1 MDLATRKYNFIQKV
15 FEVNETVFEELEK
28 IISKNDLEES
38 ISLKQYNNELNQ
50 ANLRIDQGDF
60 YTAEEVEKI
69 SSQW

>member
-50 ANLRIDQGDF
+50 ANLRIEEGDF
-60 YTAEEVEKI
+60 YTAEEVEKM
-69 SSQW
+69 SSKW

>member
-38 ISLKQYNNELNQ
+38 ISLKQYNNELKQ
-50 ANLRIDQGDF
+50 ANLRIDEGDF
-60 YTAEEVEKI
+60 YTSEEVEKI

>member
-38 ISLKQYNNELNQ
+38 ISLKQYNNELNK
-50 ANLRIDQGDF
+50 ANLRIEEGDF